1 MTSLSLA
8 VGHHPT
14 LADRLLSRS
23 LAVDLVLVA
32 AGAAFTAIVAQFQI
46 PSWPV
51 ALTAQT
57 LAVFLVGSFLGC
69 LRGFLSMTLYVA
81 MGALG
86 LPVFG
91 RGSLGLDVLR
101 GPSGGY
107 ILGFVLAAALT
118 GWAAQRSWD
127 RSLAGAT
134 ATFFVGTAAVFALAL
149 PWYAVVMH
157 LTLTDAFGTGLYPFL
172 GGAVV
177 KALAAALI
185 VTFAWRKIAKSDSQA
200 AERDFVTTTLE
211 TTDGR

>member
-8 VGHHPT
+8 IGHPT

-32 AGAAFTAIVAQFQI
+32 AGAAFTSIVGQFQI

-69 LRGFLSMTLYVA
+69 LRGALSMTLYLLI
-81 MGALG
+81 GAFG

-91 RGSLGLDVLR
+91 RGSSGLEVLQ

-107 ILGFVLAAALT
+107 ILAFVLVAAIT

-127 RSLAGAT
+127 RTPAGAT
-134 ATFFVGTAAVFALAL
+134 LTFFVGTAALFAVAL
-149 PWYAVVMH
+149 PWYASVTH
-157 LTLTDAFGTGLYPFL
+157 LSLSEALETGLYPFL
-172 GGAVV
+172 GGAVA

-185 VTFAWRKIAKSDSQA
+185 VTFAWRKIARSDARA
-200 AERDFVTTTLE
+200 AERDFIASTLE
-211 TTDGR
+211 MTDGR

>member
-1 MTSLSLA
+1 MTRLSLA
-8 VGHHPT
+8 VGHPT

-23 LAVDLVLVA
+23 LGVDLVLVA

-57 LAVFLVGSFLGC
+57 LAVLLVGSFLGC
-69 LRGFLSMTLYVA
+69 LRGTLSMALYVLI
-81 MGALG
+81 GALG

-91 RGSLGLDVLR
+91 RGSFGVEVLL

-107 ILGFVLAAALT
+107 ILAFILAAALT

-134 ATFFVGTAAVFALAL
+134 LWFSVGTAAVFTLAL
-149 PWYAVVMH
+149 PWYAFVAH
-157 LTLTDAFGTGLYPFL
+157 LSPIEALQSGLYPFL

-177 KALAAALI
+177 KALVAALI
-185 VTFAWRKIAKSDSQA
+185 VTYAWRKISQSDALA
-200 AERDFVTTTLE
+200 AERDFTSAAIE
-211 TTDGR
+211 TTNGR

>member
-8 VGHHPT
+8 VGHPT
-14 LADRLLSRS
+14 LADRFVSRS

-57 LAVFLVGSFLGC
+57 LAVFLVGAFLGC
-69 LRGFLSMTLYVA
+69 LRGTLSMTLYVLI
-81 MGALG
+81 GALG

-91 RGSLGLDVLR
+91 RDSFGTEVLL

-107 ILGFVLAAALT
+107 LLGFILAAAVT

-127 RSLAGAT
+127 RTLAGA
-134 ATFFVGTAAVFALAL
+134 ALSFSAGTVAVFAVAL
-149 PWYAVVMH
+149 PWYAVVTH
-157 LTLTDAFGTGLYPFL
+157 LSVAEAVKTGLYPFL

-177 KALAAALI
+177 KAVLAAVI
-185 VTFAWRKIAKSDSQA
+185 VAFAWRKITRSDSLA
-200 AERDFVTTTLE
+200 AECDFMAATLE
-211 TTDGR
+211 RTNGR

>member
-1 MTSLSLA
+1 MTRLSLA
-8 VGHHPT
+8 VGHPT

-23 LAVDLVLVA
+23 LAVDLVLIA

-51 ALTAQT
+51 AVTAQT
-57 LAVFLVGSFLGC
+57 LAVLLVGSFLGC
-69 LRGFLSMTLYVA
+69 LRGTLSMTLYVLI
-81 MGALG
+81 GALG

-91 RGSLGLDVLR
+91 RGSFGVEVLL

-107 ILGFVLAAALT
+107 ILAFILAAALT

-134 ATFFVGTAAVFALAL
+134 LWFSVGTAAVFTLAL
-149 PWYAVVMH
+149 PWYAFVARLS
-157 LTLTDAFGTGLYPFL
+157 LTEALQSGLYPFL

-177 KALAAALI
+177 KALVAALI
-185 VTFAWRKIAKSDSQA
+185 VSFAWRKIARSDSLA
-200 AERDFVTTTLE
+200 AERDFMSAAIE
-211 TTDGR
+211 TTNGR